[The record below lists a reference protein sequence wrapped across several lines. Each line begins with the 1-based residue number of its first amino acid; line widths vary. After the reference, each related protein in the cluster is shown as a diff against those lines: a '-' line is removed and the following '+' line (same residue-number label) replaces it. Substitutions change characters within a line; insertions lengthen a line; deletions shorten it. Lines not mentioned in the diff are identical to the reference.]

1 MVDTNLDEKR
11 ENRGGI
17 LSVANRLTSIVV
29 PRRRYHNNSNDTIKS
44 SLLLPRELH
53 APQKDYKCLP
63 HTFSFKRDDIP
74 ARCRRLIKQM
84 HLMVL

>member
-1 MVDTNLDEKR
+1 MVNVNLDEKR

-17 LSVANRLTSIVV
+17 LSVANRLTSVVV
-29 PRRRYHNNSNDTIKS
+29 PGRRYHNNSNDTIKS

-53 APQKDYKCLP
+53 ALQKDYKCLP
-63 HTFSFKRDDIP
+63 HTFSFKRDDMS

-84 HLMVL
+84 HLIVL